1 MRWKNFILTI
11 LIFLFVNILSTA
23 VENPTIYDNIGVID
37 PAFQEGLKEYKPN
50 LENIDKIF
58 NYIEKNIKE
67 KGRAIFYSKL
77 EKAKSEVIVTD
88 ENSYH
93 SEICIFTNFKV

>member
-1 MRWKNFILTI
+1 MRRKNFILTI
-11 LIFLFVNILSTA
+11 LIFLFVNILSMA

-67 KGRAIFYSKL
+67 IGKQLYKNG
-77 EKAKSEVIVTD
+77 EEVI
-88 ENSYH
+88 
-93 SEICIFTNFKV
+93 K